1 MANFSQSNTY
11 GQYFGYGPG
20 MQYDASQSKW
30 VQGNTGN
37 QTQSSQNP
45 QSKQQVYQSTAQA
58 AEYYAAAA
66 AAGYSGYGNQMYGQQ
81 QGYGTGANSVG
92 MTGTANTS
100 NTAGN
105 TSIAAT
111 GAKVGGSFGSA
122 TGTAPNSA
130 NLAHASTNSSS
141 GTGNGTGN
149 FASGG
154 SFGNTAAG
162 NSANAL
168 NQMFGAAYGNA
179 GHNSGMNSTNA
190 ASATTGQTLGNNT
203 TGMTGQTFGNNATGV
218 TGQTFGNDATAG
230 ANAMGQLSQMFG
242 NGAGFGNNMSGDA
255 MGGNFGAGYN
265 PFNSGMMTLLQQS
278 LLQQASG
285 AAAFSTGGMWGMP
298 DGDGGYYA
306 PPMDTNFGGAGG
318 KQGKKGKKWSGKD
331 SNKQDF
337 YGNRFAQMFT
347 GMPGVLGQSQ
357 SGGTKMKRLQDGVR
371 INVKGEKVV
380 DVEVP
385 LSLYSRWGQLR
396 KFFYKQD
403 TEVVKHLLEFHDEM
417 CEDCLER

>member
-1 MANFSQSNTY
+1 MANFSHTSTY
-11 GQYFGYGPG
+11 GQNFGYGPG
-20 MQYDASQSKW
+20 MQYDVSQNKW

-37 QTQSSQNP
+37 QTQLSQNP
-45 QSKQQVYQSTAQA
+45 QSQQQMYQATAQA

-66 AAGYSGYGNQMYGQQ
+66 SAGYTGYGNQTYGQQ
-81 QGYGTGANSVG
+81 QGYGTGNNSVS

-105 TSIAAT
+105 TSITAT
-111 GAKVGGSFGSA
+111 GTKIGGSFGS
-122 TGTAPNSA
+122 TGGTAS
-130 NLAHASTNSSS
+130 NSSNLPNANTSSNS
-141 GTGNGTGN
+141 GTGSGTGS
-149 FASGG
+149 FGSGG

-168 NQMFGAAYGNA
+168 SQMFGAAYGNS
-179 GHNSGMNSTNA
+179 GHNSGMNSSNTAGN
-190 ASATTGQTLGNNT
+190 TTGQTLGNSA
-203 TGMTGQTFGNNATGV
+203 TGMTGQAFGNS
-218 TGQTFGNDATAG
+218 ATAG
-230 ANAMGQLSQMFG
+230 ASAMGQMGQMFG
-242 NGAGFGNNMSGDA
+242 NGTGFGNSVSGDA
-255 MGGNFGAGYN
+255 TSGNFGAGYN
-265 PFNSGMMTLLQQS
+265 AAFNSGMMSLLQQTLLQQ
-278 LLQQASG
+278 ANE
-285 AAAFSTGGMWGMP
+285 AAVFSTGSMWGMP

-306 PPMDTNFGGAGG
+306 LPMDTNFGGAMGNAGG

-347 GMPGVLGQSQ
+347 GMPGVLGQSK
-357 SGGTKMKRLQDGVR
+357 GGAVKTKRLQDGVR

-396 KFFYKQD
+396 KFFSKQD
-403 TEVVKHLLEFHDEM
+403 TEVVRHLLEFHDEM